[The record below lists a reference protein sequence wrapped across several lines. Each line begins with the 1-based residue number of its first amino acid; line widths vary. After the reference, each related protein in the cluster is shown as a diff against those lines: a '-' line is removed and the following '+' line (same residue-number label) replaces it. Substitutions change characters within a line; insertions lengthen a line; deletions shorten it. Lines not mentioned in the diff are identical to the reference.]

1 MYCVSLP
8 FEASDYPLRLPEI
21 YYHKARAYLIGSS
34 TLSTCYK
41 VFSYL
46 LHSLPFYKYVP
57 VCVYT
62 DMCMHALLQMQ
73 VGEIIFSL
81 SFFVLL
87 EFLLLSAVQVSVVRD
102 Y

>member
-1 MYCVSLP
+1 MYWIHFP
-8 FEASDYPLRLPEI
+8 FEASDFPLRLPEI

-41 VFSYL
+41 VFHICYIVFPSTDMCM
-46 LHSLPFYKYVP
+46 
-57 VCVYT
+57 CVYT

-73 VGEIIFSL
+73 VAEIIFNL

>member
-1 MYCVSLP
+1 MYWIHFP
-8 FEASDYPLRLPEI
+8 FEASDFPLRLPEI

-41 VFSYL
+41 VFHICYI
-46 LHSLPFYKYVP
+46 
-57 VCVYT
+57 VCPSIDMCMCVCP

-73 VGEIIFSL
+73 VAQIIFNL